1 MTCAGV
7 VQFVLCLQILFA
19 LMCGGFIWAVLND
32 RIPAKTGKG
41 ARFLTFEW
49 NKISIWWISYSFAK
63 LHLKTKPTPEI
74 PAVETKWFGKDART
88 KEDTSVRPFKISVDE
103 KDLSDLKTRLKL
115 DLERGITPPLE
126 DAGFAYGFN
135 GDYLRQG

>member
-1 MTCAGV
+1 M
-7 VQFVLCLQILFA
+7 
-19 LMCGGFIWAVLND
+19 
-32 RIPAKTGKG
+32 
-41 ARFLTFEW
+41 
-49 NKISIWWISYSFAK
+49 
-63 LHLKTKPTPEI
+63 
-74 PAVETKWFGKDART
+74 
-88 KEDTSVRPFKISVDE
+88 SVRPFKISVDE